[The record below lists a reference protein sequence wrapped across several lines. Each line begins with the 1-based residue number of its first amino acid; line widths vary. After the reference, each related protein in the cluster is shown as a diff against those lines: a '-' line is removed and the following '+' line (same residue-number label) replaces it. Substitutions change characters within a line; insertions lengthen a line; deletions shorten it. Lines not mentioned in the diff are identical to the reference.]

1 MKFITNPL
9 LFVLSVFLFG
19 CISPEERKARQDNA
33 FDISGNYQTVE
44 DSEVPFQFEI
54 TNQNGKHAILV
65 KLTRS
70 SPLTEK
76 EKEFLSK
83 LKTEH
88 GITSDDILNQPTE
101 MTFGE
106 TPGFDLDGGD
116 NISTDF
122 GKTSKFSVCSDNV
135 PEYESTKKE
144 EDKKDLK
151 VKVYYCLSGVVK
163 KESKNMVEG
172 ELTLK
177 ASLGYKFTNEKG
189 EEGIGLEVLG
199 VLNLEYEAEKSASE

>member
-1 MKFITNPL
+1 MNL
-9 LFVLSVFLFG
+9 LCTKSAFLSG

-54 TNQNGKHAILV
+54 TNQDAKHDIFV

-70 SPLTEK
+70 NSLTEK
-76 EKEFLSK
+76 EKELLSK
-83 LKTEH
+83 VKTEH

-101 MTFGE
+101 ITFGE
-106 TPGFDLDGGD
+106 KSGLDLEGGD

-122 GKTSKFSVCSDNV
+122 GKTSRFFVCSDNT
-135 PEYESTKKE
+135 PEYESAKKE
-144 EDKKDLK
+144 ADKKDLR
-151 VKVYYCLSGVVK
+151 VRVYYCLSGLVK

-172 ELTLK
+172 ELILR
-177 ASLGYKFTNEKG
+177 ASLSYNFTD
-189 EEGIGLEVLG
+189 EEGKGGIGIDDLG
-199 VLNLEYEAEKSASE
+199 KLDLKYEAEKSPSE